1 MIFAFDEEIKEL
13 RAAIEAKNAQVTDIQ
28 LELSSI
34 LHEVE
39 RSQKEKRDAEKTIK
53 KMEDDMAWISQK
65 KQ

>member
-39 RSQKEKRDAEKTIK
+39 RSQKEKRDAERAIK
-53 KMEDDMAWISQK
+53 KMEDDLEWILQK